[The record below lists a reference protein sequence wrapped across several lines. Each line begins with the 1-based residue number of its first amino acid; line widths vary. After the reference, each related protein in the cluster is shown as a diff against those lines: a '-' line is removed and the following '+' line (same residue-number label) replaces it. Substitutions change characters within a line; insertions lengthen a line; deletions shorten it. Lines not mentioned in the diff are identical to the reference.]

1 MVKSFTYPYFNST
14 DYRSLSKFYSYRSL
28 TDPLVIRAM
37 HYIRHRACHR
47 IKVEQVLD
55 HLETSRSNLE
65 QRFKNEMNKTIHQV
79 IHEEKNFPSKRIY
92 YNKQIFLFKKLLR
105 FAAIHPFNILFCF
118 KKEFEMTQRVSTKL
132 LKEHIFIQ
140 LCAIITSIFD
150 RTFI

>member
-1 MVKSFTYPYFNST
+1 
-14 DYRSLSKFYSYRSL
+14 
-28 TDPLVIRAM
+28 M

-79 IHEEKNFPSKRIY
+79 IHEEKFPEQRIY

-105 FAAIHPFNILFCF
+105 FAAIHQFNIFTLF
-118 KKEFEMTQRVSTKL
+118 
-132 LKEHIFIQ
+132 
-140 LCAIITSIFD
+140 
-150 RTFI
+150 